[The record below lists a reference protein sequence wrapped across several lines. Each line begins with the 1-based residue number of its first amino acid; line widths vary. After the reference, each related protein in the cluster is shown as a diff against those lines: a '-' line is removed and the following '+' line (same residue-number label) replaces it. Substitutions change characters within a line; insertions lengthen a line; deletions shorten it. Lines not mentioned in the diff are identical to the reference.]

1 MRDAYQELLA
11 RQRKSAGKPRTRS
24 HEESELQ
31 IACVR
36 WFRYQHPSVAP
47 LLFAV
52 PNGGVRNAVTASIL
66 KAEGVV
72 AGVADLLL
80 LVPSGGWHGLAI
92 EMKTPTGRQSERQ
105 RAWQRAVEGQGYLYA
120 VCRSV
125 EGFIT
130 TVEGYLADGKGR

>member
-1 MRDAYQELLA
+1 MRHL
-11 RQRKSAGKPRTRS
+11 
-24 HEESELQ
+24 ESDIQ

-36 WFRYQHPSVAP
+36 WFRYRHPSVAP

-52 PNGGVRNAVTASIL
+52 PNGGARNAVTASIL

-92 EMKTPTGRQSERQ
+92 EMKTPTGRQSESQ
-105 RAWQRAVEGQGYLYA
+105 RAWQRAVEGQGYRYA

>member
-1 MRDAYQELLA
+1 MR
-11 RQRKSAGKPRTRS
+11 
-24 HEESELQ
+24 HVESDIQ

-36 WFRYQHPSVAP
+36 WFRYRFPRYAR

-52 PNGGVRNAVTASIL
+52 PNGGARNAVTASIL

-80 LVPSGGWHGLAI
+80 LVPSKGFHGLAI
-92 EMKTPTGRQSERQ
+92 EMKRPTGRQSVSQ
-105 RAWQRAVEGQGYLYA
+105 REWQEDVTREGYRYA

-125 EGFIT
+125 TDFMDE
-130 TVEGYLADGKGR
+130 VERYLVDDKT